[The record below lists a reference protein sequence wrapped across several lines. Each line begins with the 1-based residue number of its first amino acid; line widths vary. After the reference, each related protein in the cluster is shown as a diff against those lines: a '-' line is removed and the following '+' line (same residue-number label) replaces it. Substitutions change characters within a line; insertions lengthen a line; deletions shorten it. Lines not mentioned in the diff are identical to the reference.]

1 MTLNRHSLVRSL
13 FFLLVLVVFL
23 FATSALL
30 AQIRTQSDDLI
41 DVADALSDMA
51 FFAAGD
57 LTVSAKSTDD
67 IFAAG
72 GDISIEGAQAD
83 HMLAAG
89 GDIIVTDISFHD
101 LIIGGGN
108 LTLMSGI
115 VTDDVVA
122 AGGDINIKPDFLIK
136 GSLMVTG
143 GDVLVETP
151 VGAELRAAAG
161 KLRLMAN
168 VSGDA
173 QLVGEN
179 ITIGPDVNI
188 GGDLRYRAANFSMD
202 PSAVVAGEIIEL
214 EAAPPPDI
222 EKWGAK
228 AGAAVAIFAFAFLI
242 GMAVLVVAIALS
254 LPSLMNSA
262 AAMIR
267 EKPLST
273 LGVGF
278 LVVLATPVV
287 IALLF
292 ASVFGAPLA
301 MLIGVIFLAV
311 APVAFAASSYY
322 VGMLGRGFITKTG
335 DASPSAAARMGWSL
349 LATIL
354 LILVGLIPI
363 AGGFFWIVAF
373 VLGVGAVMTRGGK
386 ALALKA

>member
-1 MTLNRHSLVRSL
+1 MTLNRHLFARIL
-13 FFLLVLVVFL
+13 FFCLLIVVLL

-30 AQIRTQSDDLI
+30 AQIRTQSDDFVN
-41 DVADALSDMA
+41 VADTLSDMA

-83 HMLAAG
+83 HMLTAG
-89 GDIIVTDISFHD
+89 GDIVVTDVSFRD
-101 LIIGGGN
+101 LIVGGGN
-108 LTLMSGI
+108 LTLMSGT

-122 AGGDINIKPDFLIK
+122 AGGDINIKPDFVIQ

-143 GDVLVETP
+143 GDVLIETP
-151 VGAELRAAAG
+151 IGAELRAAAG
-161 KLRLMAN
+161 KLRLMAD
-168 VSGDA
+168 VSGDTH
-173 QLVGEN
+173 LVGEN
-179 ITIGPDVNI
+179 ITIGPNVNI
-188 GGDLRYRAANFSMD
+188 SGDLRYRAANFSMD
-202 PSAVVAGEIIEL
+202 PSAAVSGEIIEL
-214 EAAPPPDI
+214 ETTPPPDL

-228 AGAAVAIFAFAFLI
+228 AGAAIMIFAFAFLI
-242 GMAVLVVAIALS
+242 GMVVLAVVIALS
-254 LPSLMNSA
+254 LPSLMNSS

-273 LGVGF
+273 LGIGF
-278 LVVLATPVV
+278 LIVLAMPVT

-301 MLIGVIFLAV
+301 MLLGVIFLAV
-311 APVAFAASSYY
+311 APVAFAAFSYY
-322 VGMLGRGFITKTG
+322 VGMLGRGFLAKSKDTMPGIV
-335 DASPSAAARMGWSL
+335 ARMGWTL
-349 LATIL
+349 LASIL
-354 LILVGLIPI
+354 LILIGLIPI
-363 AGGFFWIVAF
+363 AGSFFWLVAF